1 MSKNKKCAKIFMVIL
16 MNNPFKY
23 SNTNKRYYTYDYYL
37 KNKYNC
43 KVAKIG
49 LDAGFTCPNRDGTIS
64 FGGCIFCSDGA
75 RSNEIKNINDLE
87 EQYQILKKVMI
98 NKWKELKFI
107 AYFQAF
113 TNTYAPVDK
122 LKEIYEPFINKEE
135 VVGISIATRP
145 DTLNLDVL
153 DYLENIASRIP
164 LTIELGLQ
172 TANDITAKLINRG
185 YDFNL
190 FVEKVKELRKRNID
204 VVVHLINGLPN
215 ETKQDNLETIKKIRN
230 LDIQGIKF
238 HSLFVEKNTLL
249 EQLFIS
255 KNYHIL
261 TIDEYIDIVIS
272 QLELLPE
279 DIVIQRLTG
288 DPIPSKLAFPLWA
301 IKKINVLNGIDKEM
315 VKRSTFQGRLY
326 E

>member
-1 MSKNKKCAKIFMVIL
+1 MK
-16 MNNPFKY
+16 NPFKY
-23 SNTNKRYYTYDYYL
+23 SNTNKRYYSYDYYL
-37 KNKYNC
+37 KNKYNT

-49 LDAGFTCPNRDGTIS
+49 LDAGFTCPNRDGKIS
-64 FGGCIFCSDGA
+64 SGGCIFCSDGA
-75 RSNEIKNINDLE
+75 RSNEIKNITDLE
-87 EQYQILKKVMI
+87 KQYLIQKNIML
-98 NKWKELKFI
+98 NKWKNLKFI

-113 TNTYAPVDK
+113 TNTYASVEK
-122 LKEIYEPFINKEE
+122 LKSIYEPFINKEE

-145 DTLNLDVL
+145 DTLEDDILN
-153 DYLENIASRIP
+153 YLEDIAKRIP

-172 TANDITAKLINRG
+172 TANDETAKFINRG
-185 YDFNL
+185 YKFEL
-190 FVEKVKELRKRNID
+190 FVNKVNELRKRNID

-215 ETKQDNLETIKKIRN
+215 ETKKDNLDTIKKIRH

-238 HSLFVEKNTLL
+238 HSLFVDKGTKL
-249 EQLFIS
+249 EQLFIEN
-255 KNYHIL
+255 NYHIL

-279 DIVIQRLTG
+279 HIIIQRLTG
-288 DPIPSKLAFPLWA
+288 DPIASNLAFPTWS

-315 VKRSTFQGRLY
+315 AKRSTFQGRLY

>member
-255 KNYHIL
+255 ENYHIL

>member
-1 MSKNKKCAKIFMVIL
+1 MSKIKKCAKILLVIY
-16 MNNPFKY
+16 MKNPFKY
-23 SNTNKRYYTYDYYL
+23 SNTNKRYYSYDYYL
-37 KNKYNC
+37 KNKYNS

-49 LDAGFTCPNRDGTIS
+49 LDAGFTCPNRDGKIS
-64 FGGCIFCSDGA
+64 KGGCIFCSDGA
-75 RSNEIKNINDLE
+75 RNNEIKNIQDLE
-87 EQYQILKKVMI
+87 TQYQLLKNIME
-98 NKWKELKFI
+98 NKWKNLKFI

-113 TNTYAPVDK
+113 TNTYASVNK

-145 DTLNLDVL
+145 DALEVDVL
-153 DYLENIASRIP
+153 DYLENIARRIP

-172 TANDITAKLINRG
+172 TANDMTAKLINRG

-190 FVEKVKELRKRNID
+190 FINKVRELRKRKID

-215 ETKQDNLETIKKIRN
+215 ETKEDNLNTIIKIRN

-238 HSLFVEKNTLL
+238 HSLFVDKGTHLEK
-249 EQLFIS
+249 LFIEN
-255 KNYHIL
+255 NYHIL

-279 DIVIQRLTG
+279 NIVIQRLTG
-288 DPIPSKLAFPLWA
+288 DPIKEKLAFPIWS

-315 VKRSTFQGRLY
+315 EKRATFQGRLY